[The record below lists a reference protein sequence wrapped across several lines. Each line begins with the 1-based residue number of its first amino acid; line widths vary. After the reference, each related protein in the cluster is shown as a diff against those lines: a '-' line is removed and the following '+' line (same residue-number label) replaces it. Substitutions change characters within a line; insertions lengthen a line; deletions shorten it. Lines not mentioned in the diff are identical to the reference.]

1 MVRVSYLLSLFV
13 VLIGP
18 KVAEH
23 RYIGFYVEVFSASIS
38 VEGEP
43 TYQYTTILTLPRLH
57 LNTMF
62 IEFFTIFIP
71 VHQVFKHWRLQKL
84 AQQKPPSWSI
94 SSLVTTISVRP
105 NTKDS
110 TSKDSAL
117 ELIDRSISTEY
128 LQSGDRLL
136 TRSALI
142 RVLNEN
148 PAPLQ
153 AFSARRDFSGENIA
167 FLTRVAQ
174 WKEAYPSSTRLQAFN
189 AALALYRDFV
199 SPRDADFP
207 LNLSCAQ
214 LKALDAVFKD
224 AARDVGGGAEGDGFE
239 AALPFYET
247 PSWSG
252 AGAGLAFDRK
262 GVEGPRFEGEVPA
275 AFGRD
280 VFEDARAH
288 IEELVLTNTW
298 PRFVREMRGRSS
310 LDSERSAGS
319 QESEE
324 STKSVGRRRIEGF
337 VAGLKG

>member
-1 MVRVSYLLSLFV
+1 
-13 VLIGP
+13 
-18 KVAEH
+18 
-23 RYIGFYVEVFSASIS
+23 
-38 VEGEP
+38 
-43 TYQYTTILTLPRLH
+43 
-57 LNTMF
+57 MF

-84 AQQKPPSWSI
+84 AQQKSPSWSI
-94 SSLVTTISVRP
+94 SSLVTTVSVRP
-105 NTKDS
+105 HTKDS
-110 TSKDSAL
+110 TSKESAL

-128 LQSGDRLL
+128 PQSGDRLL

-142 RVLNEN
+142 RVLREN

-167 FLTRVAQ
+167 FLTRAAQ
-174 WKEAYPSSTRLQAFN
+174 WKDAYPSSSRIQAFN

-224 AARDVGGGAEGDGFE
+224 VARDIGGGAEGDGFE
-239 AALPFYET
+239 AALPFYE
-247 PSWSG
+247 PPRWSG
-252 AGAGLAFDRK
+252 DGTALALGGKRA
-262 GVEGPRFEGEVPA
+262 EGPRFEGEVPA
-275 AFGRD
+275 AFGQD
-280 VFEDARAH
+280 VFEAARAH

-324 STKSVGRRRIEGF
+324 SKKSVGGRMIEKF
-337 VAGLKG
+337 VVGLKG